1 MSKKEMYEQRTEAL
15 AAPILEANHCSFVDA
30 EYVKEGSEYYLRLY
44 IDKEGG
50 VMITDC
56 EAVSRALSEALDKE
70 NFIPEAYILEV
81 SSPGLGRPIKK
92 NRDFERNLGKEVEA
106 HLFRAVGKKKEF
118 VGTLKSYSDDMI
130 TLKENDSDTEIE
142 RKNIALIREYV
153 NWDEF

>member
-1 MSKKEMYEQRTEAL
+1 MSKKEAYEQRTETL
-15 AAPILEANHCSFVDA
+15 AMPILEAHQCSFVDV

-70 NFIPEAYILEV
+70 DFIPEAYILEV
-81 SSPGLGRPIKK
+81 SSPGLGRQIKK
-92 NRDFERNLGKEVEA
+92 PRDFERNLGKEVEIR
-106 HLFRAVGKKKEF
+106 LFKAAGGKKEY

-130 TLKENDSDTEIE
+130 TLTENNNDTEIE